1 MSFRKFKPGDVSVN
15 TMKAHPEVSF
25 FIYNG
30 RCFVNGRPHLSGAQF
45 PASVASHYAG
55 NDGTEDIYGVTP
67 LKSSRTGSYWLSS
80 VGSLYHTGA
89 VLSMYEYNINRTRE
103 KYVAPGTAP
112 MAGTGISG
120 EGEHPDG
127 LSPAYFDPRSTAATL
142 DPARAPLYGDGQYVM
157 FPYLTKDSARE
168 SFKRAGMLAIAD
180 GPDPHYY
187 DTEFQYGDILTG
199 SYPLS
204 ASISR
209 EWLYRPGL
217 KNSKAYWGLK
227 PLFEYYKGLSPH
239 YAASNELFNKAD
251 QLVGLTHIPKIFYGN
266 RIKPGSVS
274 LKMYYTGALCAELRD
289 LKQNGELIQVSGT
302 SAGANDDGKVAGVI
316 FYNEGFIWLTGSW
329 ALNNK
334 HVRQQGTGDSYRG
347 FPRWRYWN
355 AGNGDGLLPT
365 DSTANAKSF
374 ANVSSELTFR
384 GETETQVL
392 TMYARAPKDKV
403 NYSNNPTYI
412 KYGQEKMKLTSS
424 HVYEENST
432 RLIKNTVSSSYT
444 DPEYSASFKRQV
456 YISKIGIYDENKNLI
471 GIASLANPVLK
482 EEDKDLTFKLRLDI

>member
-1 MSFRKFKPGDVSVN
+1 MR
-15 TMKAHPEVSF
+15 AHPQVNF
-25 FIYNG
+25 YIYNG
-30 RCFVNGRPHLSGAQF
+30 RCFINSRPHLSGAQK
-45 PASVASHYAG
+45 PASVNTFHAG
-55 NDGTEDIYGVTP
+55 IGGSDDIYGVTP
-67 LKSSRTGSYWLSS
+67 LKSSRTGSFWLSS
-80 VGSLYHTGA
+80 VGSLYHTGSA
-89 VLSMYEYNINRTRE
+89 LSLYEYNINRTRE
-103 KYVAPGTAP
+103 KYVP
-112 MAGTGISG
+112 AGTDPMTSTTCPGV
-120 EGEHPDG
+120 D
-127 LSPAYFDPRSTAATL
+127 PAYIDPRASAATL
-142 DPARAPLYGDGQYVM
+142 DPSRKPLFGDGQYVM

-168 SFKRAGMLAIAD
+168 SFKRAGMLSITD

-187 DTEFQYGDILTG
+187 ETEFQYGDVLTG

-209 EWLYRPGL
+209 EWLNQPGT
-217 KNSKAYWGLK
+217 KNSKAYWGLQ
-227 PLFEYYKGLSPH
+227 PLFEYYKGQSPH
-239 YAASNELFNKAD
+239 YAVSNELFNKAD
-251 QLVGLTHIPKIFYGN
+251 QYVGLTHIPKIFYGN

-274 LKMYYTGALCAELRD
+274 LKMYYTGSLCAELKD
-289 LKQNGELIQVSGT
+289 LKQNGELIQVSGSHN
-302 SAGANDDGKVAGVI
+302 SADDDGKVAGVI

-334 HVRQQGTGDSYRG
+334 TIRQQGSTPGSYEG
-347 FPRWRYWN
+347 PPRWRYWN

-365 DSTANAKSF
+365 DSTAVAKGF
-374 ANVSSELTFR
+374 ANVASELTFR

-412 KYGQEKMKLTSS
+412 KYGQERMKLTSS

-471 GIASLANPVLK
+471 GIVSLANPVLK